1 MLYDYI
7 IVCYVHPNSP
17 KQQLGLFQN
26 LAFLVVFDRKLAWNE
41 RHDGHDPRCALGAL
55 VGFWMILQVLDVPP
69 VKGQFQLPF
78 IYPFSHNHGSVE
90 NYPKW
95 KETNIGD
102 TPIFHFHEGNISF
115 IYPP

>member
-1 MLYDYI
+1 MFSRDLFSFNKLATKKQHYNIYIYMLYDYI

-90 NYPKW
+90 NYPK
-95 KETNIGD
+95 
-102 TPIFHFHEGNISF
+102 
-115 IYPP
+115 